1 MTVCVLCTNPTIT
14 DEYRHFKH
22 FVNVQIR
29 KTEEGKMQKSRRD
42 LLKSAVAGGLTM
54 GVLSKASAMPTD
66 RPDKWDAS
74 YDVVVVGAG
83 GAGLAA
89 AAHAAEQGLKVL
101 LLEKLAFVG
110 GSSAICRRRIHG
122 SLHEHQKKLGI
133 RTQGAALSRH
143 HEGGRQPHDPKVVQ
157 TFTDHVLEVYNWF
170 SWLTVASSQRTFDGQ
185 CLGSS

>member
-1 MTVCVLCTNPTIT
+1 
-14 DEYRHFKH
+14 
-22 FVNVQIR
+22 
-29 KTEEGKMQKSRRD
+29 MQKSRRD

-101 LLEKLAFVG
+101 LLGKVG
-110 GSSAICRRRIHG
+110 LCGRFIGDLRRRIHG
-122 SLHEHQKKLGI
+122 SLH
-133 RTQGAALSRH
+133 GAPEEIGH
-143 HEGGRQPHDPKVVQ
+143 
-157 TFTDHVLEVYNWF
+157 
-170 SWLTVASSQRTFDGQ
+170 
-185 CLGSS
+185 

>member
-1 MTVCVLCTNPTIT
+1 
-14 DEYRHFKH
+14 
-22 FVNVQIR
+22 
-29 KTEEGKMQKSRRD
+29 MQKSRRD

-110 GSSAICRRRIHG
+110 GSSAICGGG
-122 SLHEHQKKLGI
+122 STVACTEHQKKLGI
-133 RTQGAALSRH
+133 KDSKEQLYRDIMKV
-143 HEGGRQPHDPKVVQ
+143 GGNLNDPKVVQ

-170 SWLTVASSQRTFDGQ
+170 MAHGGKLNKEHLTGNVSVPRNHQINP
-185 CLGSS
+185 GSVLSGLQKLAESKVSRS

>member
-1 MTVCVLCTNPTIT
+1 
-14 DEYRHFKH
+14 
-22 FVNVQIR
+22 
-29 KTEEGKMQKSRRD
+29 MQKSRRD

-110 GSSAICRRRIHG
+110 GSSAICGGG
-122 SLHEHQKKLGI
+122 S
-133 RTQGAALSRH
+133 
-143 HEGGRQPHDPKVVQ
+143 
-157 TFTDHVLEVYNWF
+157 
-170 SWLTVASSQRTFDGQ
+170 TVAARSIRRNWALRTPRSSSIET
-185 CLGSS
+185 S